1 MTGLRKAP
9 LLAMVSALALAGC
22 STVTAQTAT
31 PVPMPAPVA
40 AVADPLAAGFADPPS
55 EARPRVWWHW
65 MNGNVT
71 REGIAADLAW
81 MDRVGIGGMQNFDA
95 NLDTPQ
101 VVENRLVFM
110 TPEWR
115 DAFRFAASEADRLGL
130 ELAIAA
136 SPGWSETGGPW
147 VPPEDGVKK
156 LAWGETRLAGG
167 QRFTGRINR
176 APTTTGPYQTMA
188 AVDELAGLQGGGP
201 SHTPV
206 AADHVAV
213 LAVPLREPV
222 LPTPRFTQTDGT
234 AVDPTSLTDTDLESS
249 VRLPLSADLDGSL
262 LITYPQAVTVRTLDL
277 GMPGLVRMFRSSPV
291 VAALEARVDGTW
303 RKVADLPLSP
313 TPTTH
318 SFDPVTAREFRLV
331 VGRNQ
336 HMIPM
341 TEMNGVPGA
350 IVVDFFAI
358 PDMSSVAVSDFRLS
372 AGHRLG
378 RVQEKA
384 GFAGILDY
392 YPIMSG
398 DTTRADLQ
406 PGGAIDLSD
415 RVDAQGNLDWT
426 PPAGSDW
433 LVLDFGW
440 SLIGTTNHP
449 ATPEA
454 TGLEVDK
461 YDAAAVRRYLEH
473 YLGMYRE
480 TVGDDLMGERGLRAL
495 LTDSIEVGHAN
506 WTPRMEAEFQA
517 RRGYALRP
525 WLPALA
531 GIVIGSEA
539 ETERFLYD
547 WRQTLSDLLTEAHYV
562 TVAEVAHE
570 NGLTLY
576 GEALEDKRPML
587 GDDLSMRRHADIPMA
602 ALWTYP
608 RDGQVRTTLLGD
620 MKGAAS
626 TAHVYGQR
634 FVAAES
640 MTAASSPWAFAPRDL
655 RRFIDL
661 EFAYGINR
669 PVIHTSVHQPSDDLQ
684 PGLSLAIFGQY
695 FNRHETWAEMA
706 GPWVDYMARNSWML
720 SQGQYFADIALFK
733 GEESPVTAQFATSIP
748 AGLPTA
754 YAYDFVNAEMLTDA
768 FRVEQGILV
777 SQGGT
782 RYRVLALGPDAQH
795 MTLPT
800 LRRIAELVEQGA
812 TVVGR
817 KPSATPSLADDAAEF
832 AALADRLWQNPRV
845 IDSADVQGALAS
857 MGVAADFAYTGAA
870 GAEILF
876 LHRQVGAQHLY
887 FLTNRQNRPEPVEA
901 RFRVTGMQPEWWDA
915 VSGTAS
921 PLSYH
926 TEGQH
931 TVIQLSLGAEE
942 SGFVVF
948 RQPAQA
954 SSANHSVAQPTVLA
968 SLEAQPW
975 QVTFQPGRGAPA
987 GSLPLDRLQPLNT
1000 MAEPGLRYFSGIS
1013 TWTTEV
1019 EVPAAALGAP
1029 LWLDLGQVGDVAEVW
1044 INGIYAGTSWFAPDR
1059 VEISRQVRAGS
1070 NSVEVRVANLWVNR
1084 LIGDVQPG
1092 AERVSFTAA
1101 PTYMPDAPLRP
1112 AGLIG
1117 PVRLLR
1123 GQQD

>member
-1 MTGLRKAP
+1 MNGLRKAP

-22 STVTAQTAT
+22 TTVAAEQ
-31 PVPMPAPVA
+31 VAPVQA
-40 AVADPLAAGFADPPS
+40 AATVDPLAAGFADPPA

-65 MNGNVT
+65 MYGNVT
-71 REGIAADLAW
+71 QAGIAADLAW
-81 MDRVGIGGMQNFDA
+81 MDRVGIGGFQNFDA

-101 VVENRLVFM
+101 VVERPLRYM

-115 DAFRFAASEADRLGL
+115 EAFRFAASEAARLDL
-130 ELAIAA
+130 EMAIAS
-136 SPGWSETGGPW
+136 SPGWSHTGGPW
-147 VPPEDGVKK
+147 VPPEDGIKK
-156 LAWGETRLAGG
+156 LVWGETRLAGG
-167 QRFTGRINR
+167 ERFSGAINAAPTVTGTYQAMALQPDVIHGDTGHEPPQAAGRI
-176 APTTTGPYQTMA
+176 
-188 AVDELAGLQGGGP
+188 
-201 SHTPV
+201 
-206 AADHVAV
+206 AV
-213 LAVPLREPV
+213 LAVPVHEPV
-222 LPTPRFTQTDGT
+222 LPQPRYSLPDGT
-234 AVDPTSLTDTDLESS
+234 AIDGSALADTSLESGFA
-249 VRLPLSADLDGSL
+249 LPLSPDRSGGLT
-262 LITYPQAVTVRTLDL
+262 ITYPQPVTVRTLHL
-277 GMPGLVRMFRSSPV
+277 ALPGLVRPFRDPPV
-291 VAALEARVDGTW
+291 VPSLEARIDGAW
-303 RKVADLPLSP
+303 RHVADLPLTN
-313 TPTTH
+313 TPATH
-318 SFDPVTAREFRLV
+318 TFDPVTATEFRLV
-331 VGRNQ
+331 IRNNADA
-336 HMIPM
+336 IAP
-341 TEMNGVPGA
+341 TEMDGVPGA
-350 IVVDFFAI
+350 IVVDIFALGDI
-358 PDMSSVAVSDFRLS
+358 STVPLNDLRLS
-372 AGHRLG
+372 AAHRVG
-378 RVQEKA
+378 RAQEKA
-384 GFAGILDY
+384 GFAGIYDY
-392 YPIMSG
+392 YPIMSDDRTPVG
-398 DTTRADLQ
+398 LTAD
-406 PGGAIDLSD
+406 GVIDLSD
-415 RVDAQGNLDWT
+415 RVDAAGNLDWT
-426 PPAGSDW
+426 PPAGTDW

-440 SLIGTTNHP
+440 SLTGKTNHP
-449 ATPEA
+449 APPEA

-461 YDAAAVRRYLEH
+461 YDPAAVRRYFDA

-480 TVGDDLMGERGLRAL
+480 AVGDDLIGARGVTAL
-495 LTDSIEVGHAN
+495 LTDSIEAGYAN
-506 WTPRMEAEFQA
+506 WTPAMEREFQA

-525 WLPALA
+525 WMPALA

-547 WRQTLSDLLTEAHYV
+547 WRLTLSDLLTDSLYRVAAEA
-562 TVAEVAHE
+562 ADA

-587 GDDLSMRRHADIPMA
+587 GDDLSMRRHADVPMA

-608 RDGQVRTTLLGD
+608 RTGQVRTTLLGD

-706 GPWVDYMARNSWML
+706 GPWVAYMSRNSWML
-720 SQGQYFADIALFK
+720 SQGQYFADIALFR

-754 YAYDFVNAEMLTDA
+754 YGYDFINAEMLADA
-768 FRVEQGILV
+768 FRVEDGLLV

-782 RYRVLALGPDAQH
+782 RYRVLALGPDARH

-800 LRRIAELVEQGA
+800 LRRIAQLVEQGA

-817 KPSATPSLADDAAEF
+817 KPLATPSLADDEAEF
-832 AALADRLWQNPRV
+832 TALADRLWHSPRV
-845 IDSADVQGALAS
+845 IDSADAEGALAQ
-857 MGVAADFAYTGAA
+857 MGVGADFAFAGGGE

-876 LHRQVGAQHLY
+876 LHRQVEGQHLY
-887 FLTNRQNRPEPVEA
+887 FLTNRQNRPEAIEA
-901 RFRVTGMQPEWWDA
+901 RFRVTGLQPEWWDA
-915 VSGTAS
+915 VSGTAR
-921 PLSYH
+921 PLSYR
-926 TEGQH
+926 TDGQH
-931 TVIQLSLGAEE
+931 TVIPLTLGAEE

-954 SSANHSVAQPTVLA
+954 LSASHPVTEPQVLA

-975 QVTFQPGRGAPA
+975 QVTFQPGRGAPE
-987 GSLPLDRLQPLNT
+987 GIHTFDRLQPLNE
-1000 MAEPGLRYFSGIS
+1000 MADPALRYFSGLS
-1013 TWTTEV
+1013 TWTTEMQ
-1019 EVPAAALGAP
+1019 VPAAAMGQR

-1044 INGIYAGTSWFAPDR
+1044 VNGTYAGTSWWAPDR
-1059 VEISRQVRAGS
+1059 VDITRAVRAGA
-1070 NSVEVRVANLWVNR
+1070 NLVEVRVANLWVNR

-1092 AERVSFTAA
+1092 AEKITFTAA

-1117 PVRLLR
+1117 PVRLLQ
-1123 GQQD
+1123 GN